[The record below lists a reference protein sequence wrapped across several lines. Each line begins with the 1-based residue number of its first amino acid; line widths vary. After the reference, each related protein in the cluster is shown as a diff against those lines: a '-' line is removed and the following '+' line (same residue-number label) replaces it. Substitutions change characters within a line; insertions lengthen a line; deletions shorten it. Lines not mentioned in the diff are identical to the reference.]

1 MPRPADATAP
11 TLVAESPLEGEIGA
25 PQTPSTGRRYGLGRL
40 VARGGMGELRIA
52 RDESLDREVV
62 SKSLRPEHRKRPQLR
77 ARFLREAHIQAKLDH
92 PGIVPVYDLGTDE
105 HGADFF
111 TMRAVHGKT
120 LTEVL
125 AARQTPEG
133 RALHSTRELLE
144 VFARVALTVAFAHQ
158 RGVVHRD
165 LKPDNVMLGDFGEV
179 YVLDWGIAKPLGTAG
194 RSLDRTSGVVTRAD
208 TTMGTFE
215 YMAPEQF
222 ANPSHADVRA
232 DVFSLG
238 VILYE
243 VLTGEPFR
251 RRGDASAFRED
262 ETARQR
268 LGRGDLPEDLAAL
281 CLHATEPEPGQRLA
295 SALALGQ
302 ALRRSLDAAQVVEL
316 SRASARRYADL
327 AGRELASLSGAPETH
342 ALAALGRALALDPNL
357 RHELEPILSGAL
369 DADQGSLPPGVVSAI
384 DQANRTVLRRRAV
397 GGVLVYS
404 VWLLFLAAGA
414 VLGSRRPALLS
425 VMAATAALIVLL
437 HAWMLVS
444 RNYRARCLRVAM
456 PLSFL
461 LVLETALY
469 LGPNVLVPGLAVAA
483 SASYFVALRAD
494 RGARIWTFVLATLS
508 VALPMVASALG
519 LIEPRMQVEAGRL
532 VVDTLVNVSANTLY
546 VILSWGSLATVLLAN
561 LVVDRA
567 TRSSFDI
574 ERQAHLRAWRLRKV
588 VSGD

>member
-1 MPRPADATAP
+1 M
-11 TLVAESPLEGEIGA
+11 
-25 PQTPSTGRRYGLGRL
+25 
-40 VARGGMGELRIA
+40 RI
-52 RDESLDREVV
+52 
-62 SKSLRPEHRKRPQLR
+62 
-77 ARFLREAHIQAKLDH
+77 F
-92 PGIVPVYDLGTDE
+92 
-105 HGADFF
+105 
-111 TMRAVHGKT
+111 
-120 LTEVL
+120 
-125 AARQTPEG
+125 
-133 RALHSTRELLE
+133 
-144 VFARVALTVAFAHQ
+144 
-158 RGVVHRD
+158 
-165 LKPDNVMLGDFGEV
+165 
-179 YVLDWGIAKPLGTAG
+179 
-194 RSLDRTSGVVTRAD
+194 
-208 TTMGTFE
+208 
-215 YMAPEQF
+215 
-222 ANPSHADVRA
+222 
-232 DVFSLG
+232 
-238 VILYE
+238 
-243 VLTGEPFR
+243 
-251 RRGDASAFRED
+251 
-262 ETARQR
+262 
-268 LGRGDLPEDLAAL
+268 
-281 CLHATEPEPGQRLA
+281 
-295 SALALGQ
+295 
-302 ALRRSLDAAQVVEL
+302 
-316 SRASARRYADL
+316 
-327 AGRELASLSGAPETH
+327 GRELASLSGAPETH

>member
-1 MPRPADATAP
+1 M
-11 TLVAESPLEGEIGA
+11 
-25 PQTPSTGRRYGLGRL
+25 
-40 VARGGMGELRIA
+40 
-52 RDESLDREVV
+52 
-62 SKSLRPEHRKRPQLR
+62 
-77 ARFLREAHIQAKLDH
+77 
-92 PGIVPVYDLGTDE
+92 PVYDLGTDE

-281 CLHATEPEPGQRLA
+281 
-295 SALALGQ
+295 
-302 ALRRSLDAAQVVEL
+302 
-316 SRASARRYADL
+316 SARH
-327 AGRELASLSGAPETH
+327 GA
-342 ALAALGRALALDPNL
+342 
-357 RHELEPILSGAL
+357 
-369 DADQGSLPPGVVSAI
+369 
-384 DQANRTVLRRRAV
+384 
-397 GGVLVYS
+397 
-404 VWLLFLAAGA
+404 
-414 VLGSRRPALLS
+414 
-425 VMAATAALIVLL
+425 
-437 HAWMLVS
+437 
-444 RNYRARCLRVAM
+444 
-456 PLSFL
+456 
-461 LVLETALY
+461 
-469 LGPNVLVPGLAVAA
+469 
-483 SASYFVALRAD
+483 
-494 RGARIWTFVLATLS
+494 
-508 VALPMVASALG
+508 
-519 LIEPRMQVEAGRL
+519 
-532 VVDTLVNVSANTLY
+532 
-546 VILSWGSLATVLLAN
+546 
-561 LVVDRA
+561 
-567 TRSSFDI
+567 
-574 ERQAHLRAWRLRKV
+574 
-588 VSGD
+588 